1 MNFPLYHDLLKNIS
15 ENDEKISE
23 QDKGEL
29 IKKIKKLDDAG
40 HELIYALIRSYQL
53 EHDNTIGL
61 PYDSKILKLGMK
73 FDLEKIPNKCCRILI
88 LFCDKHLEKMKEE
101 QKLLK
106 NRK

>member
-1 MNFPLYHDLLKNIS
+1 MNFPLYHDLLKNTT
-15 ENDEKISE
+15 DEKLDDDEKS
-23 QDKGEL
+23 EL
-29 IKKIKKLDDAG
+29 IKKIKKLDEPG

-53 EHDNTIGL
+53 EHENTFGH

-73 FDLEKIPNKCCRILI
+73 FDLENIPNQCCRMLI
-88 LFCDKHLEKMKEE
+88 TFCDKHLEKMKEE

>member
-1 MNFPLYHDLLKNIS
+1 MNFPLYQDLLKNIN
-15 ENDEKISE
+15 EEKISE
-23 QDKGEL
+23 DEKGDL
-29 IKKIKKLDDAG
+29 IKKIKKLDDSG

-53 EHDNTIGL
+53 EHEKTFGN

-73 FDLEKIPNKCCRILI
+73 FDLEKLPNECCRLLI
-88 LFCDKHLEKMKEE
+88 SFCDKHLEKMKEE